1 MPCSPPEP
9 RSGKQRAKRK
19 TLCRADGLISQTAFS
34 LYTKNVY
41 IYIYISIYTK
51 CFRWRTSLC
60 WIQTHCPSC
69 CSPSPCFCQ
78 DELSAYFVNSL
89 LRWRRWWWR
98 RKRCPL
104 QCKPQGPKASPDS
117 YATHT
122 HTHTM
127 NMHNEEHTLKNNT
140 CSLDKRL
147 FCLSCEEN
155 LFPPPTIKPRSC
167 SLTKTIFHTY
177 SLFSGFL

>member
-89 LRWRRWWWR
+89 LRWRRWWRR

-117 YATHT
+117 YAKHT
-122 HTHTM
+122 HTQWTCTM
-127 NMHNEEHTLKNNT
+127 KSIPWKIIRAALIRD
-140 CSLDKRL
+140 C

-155 LFPPPTIKPRSC
+155 LFLPPQLS
-167 SLTKTIFHTY
+167 SLDPVP
-177 SLFSGFL
+177 